1 MTEEQKELLKEKLKQ
16 LFDEK
21 LNLLTNKFQT
31 DIDTVEAL
39 KYSYFDN
46 VVLPFREI
54 EEKNEK
60 AEKELKEKKKDHK
73 DQKEHR
79 ERREDK
85 DKRERLYE
93 KLSKT
98 PVRNKTSRDF
108 IFKDKAEVQPTR
120 SRVFAAKKVTK
131 NDNSTLLKERMKKKT
146 ITTIDVS
153 KRTARSKTPI
163 RNRERKTDDERN
175 TSSKTRNAKIHA
187 VKTNTTKKAPPKA
200 KPADKKEKKE
210 KKKVEEEKKEVIMKY
225 KYIIKIPE
233 ELKDSNDL
241 LSIYYVLRE
250 KYLDNKEKFKISL
263 CNPTICNTFM
273 KEFFDEKKK
282 ELQTEI
288 NQLEESL
295 NQYEEIETYLTT
307 EFNPSKTSQ
316 NSLMFVKKDEIV
328 NLINKGNIP
337 IEINKLFK
345 TLLYIFDIK
354 FDETLENE
362 DLLNY
367 FISEV
372 MDKNQVKDLKTFAIK
387 YLSDYKDLNIS
398 KEKVEKINDIINSDE
413 RVIVSTEISKISRN
427 ISYST
432 LLIKECYDYLNL
444 KTLDNVPYYELKAK
458 NKVLQE
464 YKDKLS
470 KLENNGVQL
479 YTKET
484 TKEEIVGNN
493 IENNLENNIENQ
505 KVEEGI
511 VVKES
516 DE

>member
-16 LFDEK
+16 LLDEK

-31 DIDTVEAL
+31 DIDTVETL

-60 AEKELKEKKKDHK
+60 AEKELKEKKK

-108 IFKDKAEVQPTR
+108 GFKVKAEVQPTR
-120 SRVFAAKKVTK
+120 SRIFEAKKATR

-146 ITTIDVS
+146 ITTVDVS

-163 RNRERKTDDERN
+163 RNREKKTDDERN
-175 TSSKTRNAKIHA
+175 TSSKTRNVKVSA
-187 VKTNTTKKAPPKA
+187 VKTNTTKKAPPRA
-200 KPADKKEKKE
+200 KPSDKKEKKE
-210 KKKVEEEKKEVIMKY
+210 KKKVEEEKKKVIMKD
-225 KYIIKIPE
+225 KSIIKIPE

-241 LSIYYVLRE
+241 LSIYFVLRG

-263 CNPTICNTFM
+263 CNPTICNIFI
-273 KEFFDEKKK
+273 KDIFDEKKK

-288 NQLEESL
+288 NKLEESL

-307 EFNPSKTSQ
+307 EFSPSKTSQ
-316 NSLMFVKKDEIV
+316 NSLMFVKKDEIE
-328 NLINKGNIP
+328 NLIKKGSIP

-345 TLLYIFDIK
+345 ILLYIFDIE

-372 MDKNQVKDLKTFAIK
+372 MDKNQVKDLKAFAIK

-413 RVIVSTEISKISRN
+413 RVIASNEISKISRN

-458 NKVLQE
+458 NKLLQE

-470 KLENNGVQL
+470 KLEKNGVQL
-479 YTKET
+479 YTKENP
-484 TKEEIVGNN
+484 KEEIDENN
-493 IENNLENNIENQ
+493 IKNNLENNIENQ
-505 KVEEGI
+505 KVEESI
-511 VVKES
+511 VAKES